1 MNRAR
6 WGPLA
11 TDWEQ
16 PSSVRELE
24 TEMANLNMGAAR
36 HEGLS
41 REALTYALQAAE
53 IRLAQATNPKRN
65 RGSHGDFP
73 QRMTERLSRPP
84 PGARSPWGSF
94 SPPRSGSPV
103 SPRAGGG
110 QGYGGG
116 GGGDPGGSFAR
127 PKLQRPS
134 TFRGDYDELYNILN
148 WVYAVDRYLNQ
159 CRCSAGDFSGYA
171 RTYLDNTVQAYI
183 DSLYSHSIPSWDE
196 LRVALIKRYLPP
208 DHVIRVELLFGK
220 LQQRST
226 LMNYVEQFQVMDAAL
241 RFSEIEISNTRK
253 VMQFLQGMRE
263 MEERQF
269 LLERDPK
276 SLADLYEGVII
287 CRQAK
292 LLASNLQRRKSLSD
306 SSPDPERQV
315 RVLAEIPEDSE
326 DSDDSET
333 PPSHSQILKLEGKER
348 QKAWDEGRCL
358 GCGAKDHLIAGCPQ
372 TKRAIKRFTRRYT
385 RSPKEPPGP
394 ARRKP
399 TRKFTKLAKEG
410 ADKEAG
416 SKAEKSTSDE
426 DEHSQNSGSSSSNS
440 DPGHGG

>member
-1 MNRAR
+1 MEDTQDQGERLRLDLRPEETDENYQHPSPPPSPGRALEEQRQRDRDEREARRNARGSQQTRDSREVVRSFLQTPPAQGDPPTTSGDPARDEEPLEAGARPQTPITTPMNRAR

-292 LLASNLQRRKSLSD
+292 LLASNLQVDRRVRPKRG
-306 SSPDPERQV
+306 SPR
-315 RVLAEIPEDSE
+315 
-326 DSDDSET
+326 
-333 PPSHSQILKLEGKER
+333 
-348 QKAWDEGRCL
+348 
-358 GCGAKDHLIAGCPQ
+358 
-372 TKRAIKRFTRRYT
+372 RF
-385 RSPKEPPGP
+385 
-394 ARRKP
+394 
-399 TRKFTKLAKEG
+399 
-410 ADKEAG
+410 
-416 SKAEKSTSDE
+416 
-426 DEHSQNSGSSSSNS
+426 N
-440 DPGHGG
+440 